1 LTWGPRHYYVSEN
14 ASNIRRIIP
23 LSTHSENEISS
34 LLAEIQKKHENKDE
48 ETLLKQ
54 KNEFLEVFKEWVAN
68 NKEESEKND
77 DTEFDTITY
86 PDGSKYSGEF
96 KDGIKN
102 GKGIYTYPD
111 GTQYIGEFKDN
122 KFHGQGEITHFSGDN
137 YKGEF
142 MNGDRH
148 GKGTHTYIGG
158 GQYIGE
164 FKNGLQHGEGTN
176 TFNDGGKEVG
186 EYFEGEPWNING
198 FDEDRNF
205 FYSYVNGK
213 EQE

>member
-1 LTWGPRHYYVSEN
+1 ME
-14 ASNIRRIIP
+14 
-23 LSTHSENEISS
+23 LSI
-34 LLAEIQKKHENKDE
+34 L
-48 ETLLKQ
+48 
-54 KNEFLEVFKEWVAN
+54 
-68 NKEESEKND
+68 
-77 DTEFDTITY
+77 
-86 PDGSKYSGEF
+86 
-96 KDGIKN
+96 
-102 GKGIYTYPD
+102 
-111 GTQYIGEFKDN
+111 GEFKDN

-198 FDEDRNF
+198 FDEDGNI
-205 FYSYVNGK
+205 FYCYVNGK